1 MTGTLYAAIM
11 AVLAIIT
18 GLYLLSI
25 GFALHTPRFRRP
37 LASETLAKLRVW
49 SKVAGVAS
57 LLLGALYFFAALPPQ

>member
-1 MTGTLYAAIM
+1 MSETLYAAIM

-37 LASETLAKLRVW
+37 LSAEALAKLRVW
-49 SKVAGVAS
+49 GKVAGAAS
-57 LLLGALYFFAALPPQ
+57 LLLGALYFFAALPSQ